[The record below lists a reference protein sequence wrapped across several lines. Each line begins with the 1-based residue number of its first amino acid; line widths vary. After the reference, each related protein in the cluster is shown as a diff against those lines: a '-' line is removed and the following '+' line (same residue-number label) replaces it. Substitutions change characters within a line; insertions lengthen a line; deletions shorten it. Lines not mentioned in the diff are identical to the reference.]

1 MKIKMMKTA
10 LGIAVA
16 TLFCN
21 AAQASTPGPTAELTV
36 TGDYTPGACI
46 ITLANNGTIDYG
58 RISQSNLNKDTLTQ
72 LPVKTLPAA
81 ITVSCQA
88 ETSIG
93 IVSVTDNRAGTANPD
108 TGSASWANNND
119 KYLPLPVTVTVGAP
133 NGSNGTYLS
142 LGLGLDSKNNKIGSY
157 TAQLTG
163 GGGERFEIA
172 ADAFLLGYGG
182 SSEMNMNA
190 FTVGAISQ
198 NGGVF
203 NILEPDSGDS
213 QVADTF
219 IFDYNV
225 STNIAPASTL
235 DFSQDIHL
243 DGSVTVTI
251 AFL

>member
-21 AAQASTPGPTAELTV
+21 AAQASTPGPSAELTV
-36 TGDYTPGACI
+36 TGNYTPGACI

-58 RISQSNLNKDTLTQ
+58 RISQSSLNKDTLTQ

-93 IVSVTDNRAGTANPD
+93 IASVTDNRAGTANPD
-108 TGSASWANNND
+108 TGSVSWSGSSD
-119 KYLPLPVTVTVGAP
+119 KYLPLPVSIPAKAV
-133 NGSNGTYLS
+133 SNGTYQS

-163 GGGERFEIA
+163 GGKFQFGVSNSLI
-172 ADAFLLGYGG
+172 GYGSAGGYDGFSVG
-182 SSEMNMNA
+182 S
-190 FTVGAISQ
+190 ISVTPDQ
-198 NGGVF
+198 VF
-203 NILEPDSGDS
+203 NILTPDSNAS
-213 QVADTF
+213 LVADTF

-235 DFSQDIHL
+235 DFSQDIHV